1 MVNRKLVRP
10 NLAEMKEKFGPNRS
24 AQAAPGF
31 VPMDREQA
39 PAPPQQHAP
48 HAAPQPQGGAA
59 GPRRRQVP
67 PENTSAEAFYYLKQ
81 MNNRTAMVVMLDNG
95 TSLRGHIEWYDRN
108 CIKVNR
114 EGAPNL
120 LVYKHAIKFMYK
132 QEEEL
137 PGTAGTDTAQG

>member
-10 NLAEMKEKFGPNRS
+10 NLAELKEKFGPNRQSSGS
-24 AQAAPGF
+24 AGLASPERESTAP
-31 VPMDREQA
+31 QA
-39 PAPPQQHAP
+39 PSHP
-48 HAAPQPQGGAA
+48 HAAPQPHGGPQG
-59 GPRRRQVP
+59 RRRHVP

-114 EGAPNL
+114 EGVPNL
-120 LVYKHAIKFMYK
+120 LVYKHAIRYMYK
-132 QEEEL
+132 QDEETGGA
-137 PGTAGTDTAQG
+137 PGSTVEN